1 VTGDGVTGD
10 TNSVASVALPKITV
24 NGGNG
29 CPKAG
34 RWHGDGTLKARRK
47 GYQRRWNRAEQG
59 GRREANP
66 SPPSTP
72 HGKDY
77 AMVDDEL
84 GPDNR
89 SYRRMI
95 HGPSPGGQSR
105 VEVEG
110 RAELPGGGED
120 EFPKPG
126 VTRGSFSEG
135 DQSTSAGEEK
145 RSIHLLHLHLPHPP

>member
-1 VTGDGVTGD
+1 M
-10 TNSVASVALPKITV
+10 ALPRIMV

-29 CPKAG
+29 CLKAG

-47 GYQRRWNRAEQG
+47 GYQRRRNRAERG

-89 SYRRMI
+89 SCRRMVR
-95 HGPSPGGQSR
+95 GPSPRGQSR
-105 VEVEG
+105 AEVEG
-110 RAELPGGGED
+110 RAGLPGGGEGL
-120 EFPKPG
+120 ERTSFRNPG
-126 VTRGSFSEG
+126 VTGGSFSEG

-145 RSIHLLHLHLPHPP
+145 RSIHLLHLHPLHPL